1 MCPSNHGYEPWSRF
15 STGECVLPPFSMDL
29 FSCCFCLLVQSG
41 GPARSSMK
49 SSLNCWSVLAKQCSD
64 RSQQCPTSTG
74 GLKHKCGSKE
84 RLKVWLISRQG
95 KEEKEAWVTNI
106 ANGSLALTA
115 TCVVPGTL
123 LGRNTVASLKEA
135 DVLESNFLAG

>member
-1 MCPSNHGYEPWSRF
+1 M
-15 STGECVLPPFSMDL
+15 
-29 FSCCFCLLVQSG
+29 
-41 GPARSSMK
+41 
-49 SSLNCWSVLAKQCSD
+49 
-64 RSQQCPTSTG
+64 STG

-106 ANGSLALTA
+106 ANGSLASTA
-115 TCVVPGTL
+115 TCIVP
-123 LGRNTVASLKEA
+123 GRNTVASLKEA